1 MAARQLCRRRQR
13 ACARGDKAADQRQS
27 VEEKALK
34 KCKVVSESGR
44 VLFSDGR
51 DMTGFFERMRGMDG
65 MREVSPA
72 FAMVFRRCGRIQCK
86 AMKVPIDVVHLDA
99 DGRVLAACTV
109 YPGQMGPKVKGC
121 KTCVEMAE
129 GRAAELKIEA
139 GSALRFVYED

>member
-1 MAARQLCRRRQR
+1 M
-13 ACARGDKAADQRQS
+13 
-27 VEEKALK
+27 EEKALK
-34 KCKVVSESGR
+34 KCKVVDDSGR

-65 MREVSPA
+65 MTEVSPS

-86 AMKVPIDVVHLDA
+86 AMKVPIDVAHLDA
-99 DGRVLAACTV
+99 DGRVLLACTV

-129 GRAAELKIEA
+129 GRAVALGIEE
-139 GSALRFVYED
+139 GSALRLVYRNAP